1 MSAEL
6 RFATIGTSAICER
19 FIDAVERTDGV
30 QYVASYSRSLAK
42 AHEFADKHHAR
53 LAFDNLDTL
62 AGSSAVDA
70 VYIASPN
77 ALHAPQAKKMLSA
90 GKHVLVE
97 KSFASNTAEAASV
110 FACADENGAVAMEA
124 MRNLYD
130 PGFEETEHVMAQLGT
145 VHAANLRFSK
155 ITSRMARLRAGNRIN
170 VFDPRLS
177 EGALMDIGVYAVEPA
192 VALFGVPERIAAAGV
207 MGNVPEEPADSPY
220 RLVDLSG
227 EILLEYSEMVASIGY
242 GKTYDSLIPCEIAG
256 DLGTLSI
263 RSIANFSGL
272 GLSMHEDKGM
282 IYDTGKG
289 SETNLHVDTPH
300 NDMVCEL
307 ACFLKATG
315 GDEEARSRI
324 ARFRQVTLDSLA
336 VMDEARSQL
345 NVHFPSDMAAQ
356 FK

>member
-1 MSAEL
+1 
-6 RFATIGTSAICER
+6 
-19 FIDAVERTDGV
+19 
-30 QYVASYSRSLAK
+30 
-42 AHEFADKHHAR
+42 
-53 LAFDNLDTL
+53 
-62 AGSSAVDA
+62 
-70 VYIASPN
+70 
-77 ALHAPQAKKMLSA
+77 
-90 GKHVLVE
+90 
-97 KSFASNTAEAASV
+97 
-110 FACADENGAVAMEA
+110 
-124 MRNLYD
+124 
-130 PGFEETEHVMAQLGT
+130 
-145 VHAANLRFSK
+145 
-155 ITSRMARLRAGNRIN
+155 
-170 VFDPRLS
+170 
-177 EGALMDIGVYAVEPA
+177 MDIGVYAVEPA

-227 EILLEYSEMVASIGY
+227 EILLEYSKMVASIGY

-315 GDEEARSRI
+315 GDKEARSRI

-345 NVHFPSDMAAQ
+345 NVGFPSDMATQ